1 MEEISVSRN
10 DVCEGFK
17 GKPTFWIG
25 RPHEGP
31 EKYEFDFMCVDFSDG
46 VKRFICKSDI
56 VPKDYWPQ
64 MVYIFNFGVGDYEH
78 VGTYEING
86 GYIFVGLLVIG
97 YWLLVIGYWLLV
109 IDYWLLL
116 IDYWY

>member
-1 MEEISVSRN
+1 MEDTIINRS

-17 GKPTFWIG
+17 GKPTFWIS

-31 EKYEFDFMCVDFSDG
+31 DKYEFDFMCVDFSDG

-86 GYIFVGLLVIG
+86 GYIFIEQ
-97 YWLLVIGYWLLV
+97 
-109 IDYWLLL
+109 
-116 IDYWY
+116 